1 MFFDTTFYA
10 QRSSQNEFP
19 ITWWFIETISH
30 LGNFVIFPDFDGDL
44 SFLEMSCILPYV
56 LNWPIYLF
64 LFEIL
69 SMSVEVDILHNT
81 SMLQDL
87 LQICKIY

>member
-1 MFFDTTFYA
+1 VILTVFDD
-10 QRSSQNEFP
+10 
-19 ITWWFIETISH
+19 
-30 LGNFVIFPDFDGDL
+30 DFSL
-44 SFLEMSCILPYV
+44 FEMSYTLPYV
-56 LNWPIYLF
+56 LNGPIYLF

-81 SMLQDL
+81 GMLQDL

>member
-1 MFFDTTFYA
+1 MILAVLEENLINTKPT
-10 QRSSQNEFP
+10 
-19 ITWWFIETISH
+19 
-30 LGNFVIFPDFDGDL
+30 DF
-44 SFLEMSCILPYV
+44 LPYV
-56 LNWPIYLF
+56 LNGPIYLF

-81 SMLQDL
+81 GMLQDL